1 MTSIPR
7 VATSMCWSN
16 SRQTASNNFSNF
28 LDLKEALEEL
38 LQRWFD
44 LVEPRAIRKRR
55 LRYYI
60 DQSKSPI
67 YAAA

>member
-1 MTSIPR
+1 
-7 VATSMCWSN
+7 VATG
-16 SRQTASNNFSNF
+16 
-28 LDLKEALEEL
+28 EALEEL
-38 LQRWFD
+38 FHLPVD
-44 LVEPRAIRKRR
+44 LVEPRAIRNRR

>member
-1 MTSIPR
+1 
-7 VATSMCWSN
+7 
-16 SRQTASNNFSNF
+16 
-28 LDLKEALEEL
+28 LEEL